1 MDPSPVR
8 NRDDA
13 TLHNILYCFDLPALF
28 VSCRVVVKMF
38 HFSPFFFSLSLHPP
52 HHHGREME
60 KKCERS
66 KQVVFILTH

>member
-8 NRDDA
+8 NLDDA

-38 HFSPFFFSLSLHPP
+38 NFSHFFLSLSLHPP
-52 HHHGREME
+52 IITGGKWRKSVKEVN
-60 KKCERS
+60 KS
-66 KQVVFILTH
+66 SLF